1 MEFYSMANI
10 VELTDKIEEMFKK
23 CPDKRK
29 KQEYS
34 DWKGTINKL
43 IQDCNKLCK
52 FKMYFVIK

>member
-1 MEFYSMANI
+1 MANI
-10 VELTDKIEEMFKK
+10 LELTDKIEDLFMKR
-23 CPDKRK
+23 PDKRK

-34 DWKGTINKL
+34 EWKDTINKL